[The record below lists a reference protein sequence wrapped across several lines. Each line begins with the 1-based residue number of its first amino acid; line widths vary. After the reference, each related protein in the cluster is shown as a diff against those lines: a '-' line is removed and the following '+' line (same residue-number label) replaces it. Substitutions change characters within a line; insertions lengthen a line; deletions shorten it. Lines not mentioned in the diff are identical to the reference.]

1 MAIKGPLTAAQR
13 RGRNNRKRG
22 NAIELWACKELGI
35 SRTGMF
41 GGKADGG
48 RHDEWLVIQVKS
60 GPSNFSEKVWGL
72 LESLKPNASQLKAVV
87 FASADGPGVKRRAYV
102 VTTLDDFKE
111 WFGGRYGTDSSDTE

>member
-22 NAIELWACKELGI
+22 NSIELWACKELGI

-72 LESLKPNASQLKAVV
+72 LESLNPNASQLKAVV

-111 WFGGRYGTDSSDTE
+111 WFGGRYGSDTEDTE

>member
-22 NAIELWACKELGI
+22 NSIELWACKELGI

-111 WFGGRYGTDSSDTE
+111 WFGGRYGSGTEDTE

>member
-22 NAIELWACKELGI
+22 NSIELWACKELGI

-60 GPSNFSEKVWGL
+60 GPSNFSEKVWSL
-72 LESLKPNASQLKAVV
+72 LGSLKPNSSQLKAVV

-102 VTTLDDFKE
+102 VTSLDDFKE
-111 WFGGRYGTDSSDTE
+111 WFGGKYGSESESTE

>member
-22 NAIELWACKELGI
+22 NSIELWACKELGI

-60 GPSNFSEKVWGL
+60 GPSNFSEEVWGL

-111 WFGGRYGTDSSDTE
+111 WFGGRYGSDTEDTE

>member
-41 GGKADGG
+41 GGKTDGG
-48 RHDEWLVIQVKS
+48 KHDEWIVVQVKS
-60 GPSNFSEKVWGL
+60 GPSNFSERLWAL
-72 LESLKPNASQLKAVV
+72 LQSLKPNADQERAVV
-87 FASADGPGVKRRAYV
+87 IASADGPGVKRRAYILMEFGEFIRM
-102 VTTLDDFKE
+102 TGRENGQATDD
-111 WFGGRYGTDSSDTE
+111 TD

>member
-22 NAIELWACKELGI
+22 NSIELWACKELGI

-48 RHDEWLVIQVKS
+48 KHDEWLVIQVKS
-60 GPSNFSEKVWGL
+60 GPSNFSEKVWVL
-72 LESLKPNASQLKAVV
+72 LESLKPNASQLKALVV
-87 FASADGPGVKRRAYV
+87 ASADGPGVKRRAYV
-102 VTTLDDFKE
+102 VVTMDDFTQ
-111 WFGGRYGTDSSDTE
+111 WFGKGNNDKADDIT

>member
-13 RGRNNRKRG
+13 RGKNNRKRG

-48 RHDEWLVIQVKS
+48 KHDEPLVIQVKS
-60 GPSNFSEKVWGL
+60 GPSNFSEKVWAL
-72 LESLKPNASQLKAVV
+72 LETLRPNANQTKAVI
-87 FASADGPGVKRRAYV
+87 FASADGPGVKRRAYAV
-102 VTTLDDFKE
+102 VEFNDFKKLI
-111 WFGGRYGTDSSDTE
+111 GGDNGSTDHSE

>member
-41 GGKADGG
+41 GGKTDGG
-48 RHDEWLVIQVKS
+48 KHDEWLVIQVKC
-60 GPSNFSEKVWGL
+60 GPSNFSEKVWKL
-72 LESLKPNASQLKAVV
+72 LESLNPTASQLKAVV
-87 FASADGPGVKRRAYV
+87 TVSADGPGAKRRAYV
-102 VTTLDDFKE
+102 TLEMSDFID
-111 WFGGRYGTDSSDTE
+111 WFGGKNVQKTDDTE

>member
-48 RHDEWLVIQVKS
+48 KHDEPLVIQVKS
-60 GPSNFSEKVWGL
+60 GPSNFSEKVWAL
-72 LESLKPNASQLKAVV
+72 LETLRPNANQTKAVI
-87 FASADGPGVKRRAYV
+87 FASADGPGVKRRAYAV
-102 VTTLDDFKE
+102 VELNDFKKLI
-111 WFGGRYGTDSSDTE
+111 GGGNESTDHSE